1 VDFSEGDNSDHSI
14 KSYCKHCLSFGFT
27 VPLKN
32 RVYPNNEPIPHD
44 SDQFLQCHECGLI
57 VTIYDLEKEASIKNL
72 VETVDNPFDSV
83 KNEFLGID
91 SRTSI
96 GRKNARKKRERQKQ
110 LDDIKDDE
118 VRRQVSKGNTLI
130 SYIEHMPQ

>member
-1 VDFSEGDNSDHSI
+1 VDFSEGDTDDSI

-32 RVYPNNEPIPHD
+32 RIYPNNEPIPPD

-57 VTIYDLEKEASIKNL
+57 VPIYELEKEAEIKNL
-72 VETVDNPFDSV
+72 VEVVETPFDSA

-96 GRKNARKKRERQKQ
+96 GGKDARKKKQRQKE
-110 LDDIKDDE
+110 LEDIKDDE
-118 VRRQVSKGNTLI
+118 VRREVSKGNTLI
-130 SYIEHMPQ
+130 SYIEDMPQ